1 MHIIF
6 QIITSRPEINLIEFP
21 FNHVYINLNLSRIP
35 GFISLILHKIL
46 LQNLLLFHTRTA
58 TDFFQNNFKSPISV
72 ISANNMLQCAF
83 TWWRIYF
90 QHIFVPLERYPPLHS
105 RLFPSIFSSHFQN
118 RNRLRTQLC
127 LVLFRTDSS
136 SPSLF

>member
-21 FNHVYINLNLSRIP
+21 FNHVYINFNLSSFT
-35 GFISLILHKIL
+35 GLISSIFHKIV

-58 TDFFQNNFKSPISV
+58 TDFLQNNFKSLISV

-83 TWWRIYF
+83 SWRRFYF
-90 QHIFVPLERYPPLHS
+90 QQIFVPLDNYPPPL
-105 RLFPSIFSSHFQN
+105 
-118 RNRLRTQLC
+118 NRLMVDF
-127 LVLFRTDSS
+127 LVAF
-136 SPSLF
+136 PKPKSLNNTTMPCTFSD